1 MERKPAKTCL
11 IVMLRRKESERKK
24 KVLRTWFSKFH
35 KIRPISEEMNTM
47 AVLVVEF
54 SSRGTKLEILL
65 HNNQGNY

>member
-1 MERKPAKTCL
+1 
-11 IVMLRRKESERKK
+11 MLKKRESERRKK
-24 KVLRTWFSKFH
+24 NKVFRTWFSKFH